1 MKNILIFGR
10 TGMLGNYVYKLLSTN
25 YNLKGYSSKDY
36 DITSLDWKRLKEIIK
51 DFEIIINCSGVIPQ
65 KSKDFKK
72 SIIVNTLFPQKLANF
87 CEELDIKLIHITTDC
102 VFDGKDGNYD
112 ELSNHNCEDI
122 YGITKSLGEPKN
134 CTIIRTSIIG
144 EELFHKKSLLE
155 WVKDNRSGEIEGFD
169 NHYWNGVTCL
179 KLAEIIDQI
188 IGENKFWKGVRH
200 VFSPN
205 KVSKYQLCKYIND
218 IYELDITVNKINTNN
233 SCDRTLNSVFEKI
246 FNVEDIEIQI
256 KKILNLSNIFF

>member
-1 MKNILIFGR
+1 MKNILVFGH
-10 TGMLGNYVYKLLSTN
+10 TGMLGNYIYKFLSNN
-25 YNLKGYSSKDY
+25 YNVKGYSSKDY

-65 KSKDFKK
+65 KSKDSKK
-72 SIIVNTLFPQKLANF
+72 SIIVNTLFPQKLSQF
-87 CEELDIKLIHITTDC
+87 SEELNINLIHITTDC
-102 VFDGKDGNYD
+102 VFDGKDGNYN
-112 ELSNHNCEDI
+112 ELSNHNSENI
-122 YGITKSLGEPKN
+122 YGITKSLGEPEN
-134 CTIIRTSIIG
+134 CTTIRTSIIG

-155 WVKDNRSGEIEGFD
+155 WVKSNKGGEINGYD

-179 KLAEIIDQI
+179 KLAEIIYQI

-218 IYELDITVNKINTNN
+218 IYELDITVNKINNKLNINKSLTSIYNN
-233 SCDRTLNSVFEKI
+233 NFKI
-246 FNVEDIEIQI
+246 NNIEEQI
-256 KKILNLSNIFF
+256 KEQSYFYN